1 MKKRTA
7 KPRDWSDTEKRQ
19 LVKLVRDGISTRAIA
34 AALGRRANSVRMM
47 AREMKLILRK
57 KARRPPVRAASGGG

>member
-7 KPRDWSDTEKRQ
+7 KPRDWSDAEKRQ
-19 LVKLVRDGISTRAIA
+19 LVKLVRDGIGTRAIA

-57 KARRPPVRAASGGG
+57 KAKRPSG